1 MPKPTTKPTTKL
13 TAPAEAPDGTQLL
26 ILSTDSRPNGLIID
40 ELKLG
45 SGEEAKAKST
55 ITIHYHGTLTTGKVF
70 DSTRGDQPAT
80 FPLNR
85 LIQAWQ
91 EGIPGMKIGG
101 IRRLTVPPELG
112 YGEAG
117 AGDDIPP
124 NSTLVFSIELVK
136 VK

>member
-1 MPKPTTKPTTKL
+1 MPKPASKPTT
-13 TAPAEAPDGTQLL
+13 TAEAPDGSHLP

-40 ELKLG
+40 ELKFG
-45 SGEEAKAKST
+45 TGEEAKARST
-55 ITIHYHGTLTTGKVF
+55 ITIHYHGTLTSGKVF

-112 YGEAG
+112 YGQAG

>member
-1 MPKPTTKPTTKL
+1 MPKPTTT
-13 TAPAEAPDGTQLL
+13 AEAPDGTQLP

-45 SGEEAKAKST
+45 TGNEAKPSST

-80 FPLNR
+80 LPLNR

-101 IRRLTVPPELG
+101 IRRLRL
-112 YGEAG
+112 
-117 AGDDIPP
+117 
-124 NSTLVFSIELVK
+124 TLACRS
-136 VK
+136 

>member
-1 MPKPTTKPTTKL
+1 MPKPTTKANTT
-13 TAPAEAPDGTQLL
+13 TAEAPDGTQLP

-45 SGEEAKAKST
+45 TGEEAKAKST

-112 YGEAG
+112 YGKAG

>member
-1 MPKPTTKPTTKL
+1 MPKPTAKPTT
-13 TAPAEAPDGTQLL
+13 TAEAPDGSHLP
-26 ILSTDSRPNGLIID
+26 ILSTDSRPNGLVID

-45 SGEEAKAKST
+45 TGTDAKSNST
-55 ITIHYHGTLTTGKVF
+55 ITIHYHGTLTSGKVF

-80 FPLNR
+80 FPLNQ

-91 EGIPGMKIGG
+91 EGIPGMKVGG

-112 YGEAG
+112 YGKSG